1 MELTHALMKYDTPDG
16 VTHEIDFKDNQDKMI
31 AILKANLNHETIRV
45 QIKVQWNVLDLLSS
59 QLYF

>member
-45 QIKVQWNVLDLLSS
+45 QIKVQ
-59 QLYF
+59 